1 MGKSKDP
8 KYGAH
13 KVTNTDEQEVVVNQ
27 SSAQEGGYDEPVN
40 QQVDNNSAV
49 DKTTPAAQKPEPEK
63 RDLQKPGSKG
73 ERKRPYHEEE
83 NE

>member
-1 MGKSKDP
+1 MGKAKDP

-27 SSAQEGGYDEPVN
+27 SSTQEGGYDEPLN
-40 QQVDNNSAV
+40 QQMENNSTV
-49 DKTTPAAQKPEPEK
+49 EKTPPPQKPEPEK

-83 NE
+83 TE

>member
-27 SSAQEGGYDEPVN
+27 SSTQEGGYDEPLN
-40 QQVDNNSAV
+40 QQIENNSTAE
-49 DKTTPAAQKPEPEK
+49 KEGPAPQKSAPSK
-63 RDLQKPGSKG
+63 RDLQRPGSKG
-73 ERKRPYHEEE
+73 ERKRPYQEEE
-83 NE
+83 TE

>member
-13 KVTNTDEQEVVVNQ
+13 KVTNTDEQEVAINQ
-27 SSAQEGGYDEPVN
+27 SSTQEGGYDEPVN
-40 QQVDNNSAV
+40 QQVDDRAV
-49 DKTTPAAQKPEPEK
+49 DKTPAPQKPEEK
-63 RDLQKPGSKG
+63 NTPASSDGKG
-73 ERKRPYHEEE
+73 DRKRPYHEEE